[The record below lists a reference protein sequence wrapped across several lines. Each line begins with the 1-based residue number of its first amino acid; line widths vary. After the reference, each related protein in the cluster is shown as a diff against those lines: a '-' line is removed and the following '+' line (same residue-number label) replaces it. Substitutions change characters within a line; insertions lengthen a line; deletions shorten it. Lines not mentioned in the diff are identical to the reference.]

1 MGNPKKNW
9 KLVWSDEFDAPEIN
23 RDYWNFEHG
32 YVRNNELQKYVD
44 TPEKVTLNVKNA
56 TFKTAKKAA
65 IMVKSAAGAEIKISN
80 INITEVA
87 KDATNA
93 VWVDADAAA
102 HAEKVVVTGAT
113 CITEP

>member
-44 TPEKVTLNVKNA
+44 TPENA
-56 TFKTAKKAA
+56 YIKDISKSDFTASTSVGTAA
-65 IMVKSAAGAEIKISN
+65 ISR
-80 INITEVA
+80 
-87 KDATNA
+87 
-93 VWVDADAAA
+93 
-102 HAEKVVVTGAT
+102 
-113 CITEP
+113 